1 MEDPV
6 AKLGSG
12 SVVTALTAGALA
24 VVAVLAVQAKS
35 SASSTTTASHAGG
48 TSPGVAAPS
57 VPGGKTGAAKPVA
70 VPKDSGTGKR
80 VVYSVSQKRVWLV
93 DPDRPDQTRTFTV
106 QPGTVDPAPGSY
118 TVLRVRQGPYT
129 GSDGKQV
136 KNAVLFTT
144 HEGVVIGFSSAVDG
158 STPAPDPSKK
168 TGGIRETVADGQA
181 LFDFAPFDTKVV
193 VVA

>member
-1 MEDPV
+1 M

-12 SVVTALTAGALA
+12 SVVTVLTAGALA

-35 SASSTTTASHAGG
+35 SASTATAAPVGK
-48 TSPGVAAPS
+48 APS
-57 VPGGKTGAAKPVA
+57 VAASSVAGGKASPAKPVA

-93 DPDRPDQTRTFTV
+93 DPSQSGQDRTFTV
-106 QPGTVDPAPGSY
+106 QPGSVDPVPGSY
-118 TVLRVRQGPYT
+118 TVTSTTAGPIT
-129 GSDGKQV
+129 GSDGKKV
-136 KNAVLFTT
+136 KNIVRFAT
-144 HEGVVIGFSSAVDG
+144 HEGIFIGFSSAVDG
-158 STPAPDPSKK
+158 STPAADPSKK

>member
-1 MEDPV
+1 M

-12 SVVTALTAGALA
+12 SVVTVLTAGALA

-35 SASSTTTASHAGG
+35 SASTTTASGAGAKA
-48 TSPGVAAPS
+48 PGVSASSTAGTKAIP
-57 VPGGKTGAAKPVA
+57 AKPVA

-93 DPDRPDQTRTFTV
+93 DPGQSGQTRTFTV

-118 TVLRVRQGPYT
+118 AVTSTTAGPT
-129 GSDGKQV
+129 PGSDGKQV
-136 KNAVLFTT
+136 KNIVRFTT
-144 HEGVVIGFSSAVDG
+144 REGIFIGFSSAVDG
-158 STPAPDPSKK
+158 STPVPDANKK

>member
-1 MEDPV
+1 M

-35 SASSTTTASHAGG
+35 SASSTTASAPSGK
-48 TSPGVAAPS
+48 SPGVSAS
-57 VPGGKTGAAKPVA
+57 STPGAKASPGKAVA

-80 VVYSVSQKRVWLV
+80 VVYSVGLKRVWLV
-93 DPDRPDQTRTFTV
+93 DPGQSGEPRTFTV
-106 QPGTVDPAPGSY
+106 QPGSVAPAPGTY
-118 TVLRVRQGPYT
+118 AVFRVRQGPYT

-136 KNAVLFTT
+136 KNAVLFTS
-144 HEGVVIGFSSAVDG
+144 HEGVIIGFSAAVDG
-158 STPAPDPSKK
+158 STPPADPSKK
-168 TGGIRETVADGQA
+168 TGGIREALTDGQA
-181 LFDFAPFDTKVV
+181 LFDFAPYDTKVV